1 MKQLIAISV
10 LSLLTL
16 ATYAQKDTLWKKSGF
31 IGLNFNQSSFV
42 NWAQGGQSNI
52 SGIAIFNYK
61 FDYKK
66 DKIEWKNELNMA
78 YGTIKNFDIGSTNQI
93 DNFWRKNED
102 RLLFESRYTK
112 EAAGKWQ
119 YASIFTFYTQFDK
132 GYLAPDFESQNFKSD
147 FLAPAFA
154 TISLGMKY
162 KPTSYFDVYF
172 SPASG
177 KFTYVRV
184 QSLADQGLFGV
195 KKADLDPVTNL
206 PIAGTGS
213 NFRPEFGASM
223 ILNFNKKE
231 LIKNI
236 DVSSNLTL
244 FNNYTDSR
252 KENRKNIDIMWNW
265 NILMKVSKYITTSI
279 IGQMVYDDDILVPR
293 KTEAFKDAN
302 GIVSYKTTSGKGIQ
316 LKNILGV
323 GFSYKF

>member
-1 MKQLIAISV
+1 MEIA
-10 LSLLTL
+10 LRLTECKEDKEAL
-16 ATYAQKDTLWKKSGF
+16 KWLVSATMPDDLE
-31 IGLNFNQSSFV
+31 
-42 NWAQGGQSNI
+42 WA
-52 SGIAIFNYK
+52 
-61 FDYKK
+61 DLYKK
-66 DKIEWKNELNMA
+66 AML
-78 YGTIKNFDIGSTNQI
+78 
-93 DNFWRKNED
+93 
-102 RLLFESRYTK
+102 
-112 EAAGKWQ
+112 
-119 YASIFTFYTQFDK
+119 
-132 GYLAPDFESQNFKSD
+132 
-147 FLAPAFA
+147 
-154 TISLGMKY
+154 
-162 KPTSYFDVYF
+162 
-172 SPASG
+172 
-177 KFTYVRV
+177 
-184 QSLADQGLFGV
+184 QSLENLGDYAKAQEYRLTWFE
-195 KKADLDPVTNL
+195 ADLDPVTNL

-231 LIKNI
+231 LIKNV

-252 KENRKNIDIMWNW
+252 KENRKNIDVMWNW